1 VLKLALLDGMEIIGV
16 IGDVMLLNVTGI
28 MVTVIVKCTVLQLTL
43 MTYVPLDAIMV
54 GKEITIVMN
63 HVMLLLVIGTMVIV
77 MLLRM
82 LPTLMINV
90 PLDV

>member
-1 VLKLALLDGMEIIGV
+1 
-16 IGDVMLLNVTGI
+16 
-28 MVTVIVKCTVLQLTL
+28 
-43 MTYVPLDAIMV
+43 MV

-63 HVMLLLVIGTMVIV
+63 HVMLLLVIGMMVIV